1 MVWVLSRSINR
12 ETLNIYN
19 LSFDL
24 LPKIKSRFIKFLYLT
39 RFILLKTESY
49 IYIYI
54 YIYILFYDF
63 KNRKQEMCRTETCP
77 SEITDDK
84 PKPNANAKEEHF
96 RDVQKNVDVEVYVT
110 AAREFLGPKA
120 KTNFPME
127 INVENKAD
135 HYHTM

>member
-1 MVWVLSRSINR
+1 MVRVLSRSIDR

-39 RFILLKTESY
+39 RFILLKTES
-49 IYIYI
+49 YIYI

-110 AAREFLGPKA
+110 AATEFLGPKA